1 MEIFFITTVHCA
13 YEIAV
18 FFFFFLA
25 FLCFIFFFDKI
36 DAMLLLILTEFP

>member
-13 YEIAV
+13 YEFFF